1 MSIHSD
7 GGHKPRMRT
16 YPPYGDN
23 LEGKRSEED
32 GVEQRAEPPSWLPDS
47 GHPRTGAAAD
57 LRNPEADEAT
67 AETTDS
73 DTGYNFSGS
82 MSYPDSQDTTFGQAG
97 TTAGGYSYDPDPA
110 ADATSAIP
118 PYPAS
123 LTEPAGST
131 SSPGSPSPGSSSTG
145 SPTPRSPSAGRPS
158 PGSSSTGS
166 SSPVSASAGR
176 ASAPTSPGPADGPP
190 TVKDDGRNRTTT
202 FSVPRGRFK
211 AGSRPPGTAAG
222 SAALGGAA
230 ASARPGTQARRAGLV
245 VSRLEPWSVMK
256 FSFLMSLVAWVVLFV
271 AVAFLYF
278 VLSSLGVFTSIQHT
292 LTSVTSSS
300 GSTGTQLSHWFSASR
315 VLGYTMLLG
324 AVNIVLITALS
335 TVGAMIYNLVTH
347 LGGGIEVTLRETD

>member
-1 MSIHSD
+1 
-7 GGHKPRMRT
+7 
-16 YPPYGDN
+16 
-23 LEGKRSEED
+23 
-32 GVEQRAEPPSWLPDS
+32 VEQRAEPPSWLPDS
-47 GHPRTGAAAD
+47 GQPRTGAAAD

-67 AETTDS
+67 AGTTDDG

-82 MSYPDSQDTTFGQAG
+82 MSYPDSQDTTFGQTG

-123 LTEPAGST
+123 LTESTGST
-131 SSPGSPSPGSSSTG
+131 SSPGSSSPGSSS
-145 SPTPRSPSAGRPS
+145 
-158 PGSSSTGS
+158 PGSSGPGS
-166 SSPVSASAGR
+166 SSAGR
-176 ASAPTSPGPADGPP
+176 ASTPASPGPADGPP
-190 TVKDDGRNRTTT
+190 AVKDDGRNRTST

-211 AGSRPPGTAAG
+211 AGSRSPGTAAG

-230 ASARPGTQARRAGLV
+230 SSARPGTQARRADLV

-300 GSTGTQLSHWFSASR
+300 GSSGTQLSHWFSASR

>member
-1 MSIHSD
+1 M
-7 GGHKPRMRT
+7 
-16 YPPYGDN
+16 
-23 LEGKRSEED
+23 
-32 GVEQRAEPPSWLPDS
+32 EQRAEPPSWLPDS

-57 LRNPEADEAT
+57 VRNPEADEAT
-67 AETTDS
+67 AGTTDS

-82 MSYPDSQDTTFGQAG
+82 TSYPDSQDTTFGQTG

-123 LTEPAGST
+123 LTDPAGST
-131 SSPGSPSPGSSSTG
+131 SSPGSSSPGSSG
-145 SPTPRSPSAGRPS
+145 
-158 PGSSSTGS
+158 PGSS
-166 SSPVSASAGR
+166 SAGR
-176 ASAPTSPGPADGPP
+176 ASTPASPGPADGPP
-190 TVKDDGRNRTTT
+190 AVKDDGRNRTTT

-211 AGSRPPGTAAG
+211 AGSRPPGMAAG

-230 ASARPGTQARRAGLV
+230 ASARPGTQARRADLV

>member
-1 MSIHSD
+1 
-7 GGHKPRMRT
+7 
-16 YPPYGDN
+16 
-23 LEGKRSEED
+23 
-32 GVEQRAEPPSWLPDS
+32 VEQRAEPPSWLPDS

-57 LRNPEADEAT
+57 LRNPEADEAPAGT
-67 AETTDS
+67 PDG

-82 MSYPDSQDTTFGQAG
+82 TAYPDSQDTTFGQAG
-97 TTAGGYSYDPDPA
+97 TTAGGYSYDPDPDPA

-131 SSPGSPSPGSSSTG
+131 SSPGSSNPGSSSPGSSG
-145 SPTPRSPSAGRPS
+145 
-158 PGSSSTGS
+158 PGSS
-166 SSPVSASAGR
+166 SAGR
-176 ASAPTSPGPADGPP
+176 ASTPTSPGPADGPAA
-190 TVKDDGRNRTTT
+190 VKDDGRNRTTT

-211 AGSRPPGTAAG
+211 AGSRSPGTAAG

-230 ASARPGTQARRAGLV
+230 ASARPGTQARRADLV

-300 GSTGTQLSHWFSASR
+300 GSSGTQLSHWFSASR

>member
-1 MSIHSD
+1 
-7 GGHKPRMRT
+7 MRT

-67 AETTDS
+67 AGTTDG

-82 MSYPDSQDTTFGQAG
+82 MSYPDSQDTTFGQTG

-131 SSPGSPSPGSSSTG
+131 SSPGSSSPGSSSPG
-145 SPTPRSPSAGRPS
+145 SSSRGSSS
-158 PGSSSTGS
+158 PGSSG
-166 SSPVSASAGR
+166 AGR

-211 AGSRPPGTAAG
+211 AGSRSPGAAAG

-230 ASARPGTQARRAGLV
+230 ASARPGTQARRADLV

-300 GSTGTQLSHWFSASR
+300 GSSGTQLSHWFSASR

>member
-1 MSIHSD
+1 
-7 GGHKPRMRT
+7 MRT

-47 GHPRTGAAAD
+47 GQPRTGAAAD

-67 AETTDS
+67 AGTTDG
-73 DTGYNFSGS
+73 DTGYDFSGS
-82 MSYPDSQDTTFGQAG
+82 TSYPDSQDTTFGQTG

-123 LTEPAGST
+123 LTDPAGS
-131 SSPGSPSPGSSSTG
+131 SSSPGSSSPG
-145 SPTPRSPSAGRPS
+145 SSS
-158 PGSSSTGS
+158 PGSSSPGS
-166 SSPVSASAGR
+166 SSAGR
-176 ASAPTSPGPADGPP
+176 ASTPASPGPAYGPP
-190 TVKDDGRNRTTT
+190 AAQDDGRNRTTT

-211 AGSRPPGTAAG
+211 AGSRSPGTAAG

-230 ASARPGTQARRAGLV
+230 ASARPGAQARRADLV

-300 GSTGTQLSHWFSASR
+300 GSSGTQLSHWFSASR

-335 TVGAMIYNLVTH
+335 TIGAMIYNLVTH